1 MSRFVAV
8 AFRSAC
14 RLLNT
19 SRPLTSKRDT
29 QYTSVRNFLVT
40 QSKTKDKVTIYFVTS
55 DGNKIATEAKVNS
68 TLLDSIIDNDL
79 DFDGFGACEGTMACS
94 TCHVIL
100 PKHIYNAE
108 LPSDEEQDL
117 LDMAYGLTDTS
128 RLGCQVYVT
137 EDMDGVE
144 IKIPTE
150 TNDIRGFS

>member
-40 QSKTKDKVTIYFVTS
+40 QSKTKDKITIYFIDRDGDRITVTANI
-55 DGNKIATEAKVNS
+55 DE
-68 TLLDSIIDNDL
+68 TLLDVALRNDIDL
-79 DFDGFGACEGTMACS
+79 EGACEGTMACS